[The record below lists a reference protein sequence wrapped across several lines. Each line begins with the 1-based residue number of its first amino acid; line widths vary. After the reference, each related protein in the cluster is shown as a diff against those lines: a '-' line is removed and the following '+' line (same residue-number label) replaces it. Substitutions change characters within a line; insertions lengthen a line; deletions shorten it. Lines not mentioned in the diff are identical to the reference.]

1 MTAAGGAARAGAPFL
16 TRDRGRDVPAEPVYE
31 FQCRACRKTSRA
43 GEGDPLGAEVWA
55 LKHTRLHPAHRTYCA
70 VTTSFWR
77 VDHTPGVTVSDTVT
91 PEEAPR

>member
-1 MTAAGGAARAGAPFL
+1 MTQVDSVTPEFVL
-16 TRDRGRDVPAEPVYE
+16 TRDGGQGLPVEPVHE

-55 LKHTRLHPAHRTYCA
+55 LKHTRLHPEHRTYCA

-77 VDHTPGVTVSDTVT
+77 VDPASEVAVPG
-91 PEEAPR
+91 EAAR